1 VTENEFPRSKDP
13 LISNR
18 AFWLG
23 LALYAALLVAA
34 TAAFGGTVPETET
47 GFAWKASPTGTLIFG
62 IREQPETDALY
73 ANHRIFQGYETPG
86 QLTLRSYL
94 TFGFTTR
101 FNQPRLNNSLT
112 ARALD
117 PRIADLTSARTIAP
131 SVNGPVVS
139 GDGGPAVTPMQ
150 IALGTQSSFIAED
163 LTATPEPATWF
174 AAVLAAGTVA
184 WSQRRRFARSFFGTR
199 IVMSVAGA
207 CLVIVSSASTTL
219 SEELPQTGERDCAAR
234 FSPPDGGSIDQA
246 AYPFGLEDD
255 VSEAFNNFGRASA
268 SQSIGSLTTVN
279 LRKNQNLTI
288 SGAPGATVVL
298 SLKSFL
304 MSGSSTFTLQ
314 GTATTSFVINVN
326 KQFSLSG
333 MAKIMLS
340 GDVQWNNVVF
350 NVRGQ
355 GSVVTL
361 SGHSS
366 LTGILNANDRTVKM
380 SGQAIVYGKVNAK
393 KLRLLE
399 SSQIIE
405 PPVVSPEQ
413 PPTP

>member
-1 VTENEFPRSKDP
+1 
-13 LISNR
+13 
-18 AFWLG
+18 
-23 LALYAALLVAA
+23 
-34 TAAFGGTVPETET
+34 
-47 GFAWKASPTGTLIFG
+47 
-62 IREQPETDALY
+62 
-73 ANHRIFQGYETPG
+73 
-86 QLTLRSYL
+86 
-94 TFGFTTR
+94 
-101 FNQPRLNNSLT
+101 
-112 ARALD
+112 
-117 PRIADLTSARTIAP
+117 
-131 SVNGPVVS
+131 
-139 GDGGPAVTPMQ
+139 M
-150 IALGTQSSFIAED
+150 
-163 LTATPEPATWF
+163 
-174 AAVLAAGTVA
+174 
-184 WSQRRRFARSFFGTR
+184 
-199 IVMSVAGA
+199 
-207 CLVIVSSASTTL
+207 
-219 SEELPQTGERDCAAR
+219 
-234 FSPPDGGSIDQA
+234 
-246 AYPFGLEDD
+246 
-255 VSEAFNNFGRASA
+255 
-268 SQSIGSLTTVN
+268 
-279 LRKNQNLTI
+279 
-288 SGAPGATVVL
+288 L

-304 MSGSSTFTLQ
+304 MSGSATFTLQ

-413 PPTP
+413 PPAP